1 MMSKTKKFD
10 AVEYL
15 GNPTRRAAYLAA
27 ALETGDPDFV
37 RDALGIIAK
46 AIGMNKVAASAGLN
60 RVSLY
65 KALGRTGNPEFVTV
79 MNIINAMRLTMS
91 ARPAAEKGHKDRRYS
106 VSTKTIRRLTAKIA
120 SDRARITERA

>member
-79 MNIINAMRLTMS
+79 MNIVNAMRLTMS
-91 ARPAAEKGHKDRRYS
+91 ARPATKKKGGSHRVSAKTVRRAI
-106 VSTKTIRRLTAKIA
+106 TRLSRATRAARAA
-120 SDRARITERA
+120 S